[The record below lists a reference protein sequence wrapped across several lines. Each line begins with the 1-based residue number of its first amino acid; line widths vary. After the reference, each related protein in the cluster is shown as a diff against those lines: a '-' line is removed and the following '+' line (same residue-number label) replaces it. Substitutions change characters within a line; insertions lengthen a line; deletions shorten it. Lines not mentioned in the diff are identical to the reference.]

1 MGNGKHI
8 AYRYSVDTMGGKQE
22 IENNIHT
29 SFFPGDF
36 CGIGHGNS
44 SRTKCVEIL
53 ESACEAPLF
62 FVFLPSND
70 YSMALQDKYINPFT
84 DFGFKKLFGSEPNKD
99 LLIDF
104 LNQVLPGKHK
114 IKDLSYARTEQLGN
128 TEADRK
134 AIFDLYCIGE
144 NGERFIVEMQKAKQN
159 FFKDRSVYYSSFP
172 IQEQAKKGDW
182 NYQLAAV
189 YMVGILD
196 FTFSEDETEQEVRHE
211 VQMKD
216 QKCRVF
222 YHKLMYIYLEMPN
235 FSKAEGDL
243 QTNFDKWMYVLQQ
256 LPYLQNRPQALQ
268 DRVFQKLFEAAEIAK
283 FTPDEKNK
291 YEESL
296 KYYRDLKN
304 VVDTSF
310 DEGKAEGKAEGKE
323 ERNIEIA
330 RQMKSEGEPVEKIVR
345 FTGLTLEE
353 IGRL

>member
-1 MGNGKHI
+1 
-8 AYRYSVDTMGGKQE
+8 
-22 IENNIHT
+22 
-29 SFFPGDF
+29 
-36 CGIGHGNS
+36 
-44 SRTKCVEIL
+44 
-53 ESACEAPLF
+53 
-62 FVFLPSND
+62 
-70 YSMALQDKYINPFT
+70 MALQDKYINPFT

-114 IKDLSYARTEQLGN
+114 IKDLTYARTEQLGN
-128 TEADRK
+128 TETDRK

-159 FFKDRSVYYSSFP
+159 YFKDRSVYYSSFP

-196 FTFSEDETEQEVRHE
+196 FTFSEDESEQDVRHE
-211 VQMKD
+211 VQLKD

-222 YHKLMYIYLEMPN
+222 YDKLTYIYLEMPN
-235 FSKAEGDL
+235 FSKTEEDL
-243 QTNFDKWMYVLQQ
+243 QSNFDKWMYVLQQ

-310 DEGKAEGKAEGKE
+310 DEGKAE
-323 ERNIEIA
+323 RSVEIA
-330 RQMKSEGEPVEKIVR
+330 RQMKSEGESIEKIVR
-345 FTGLTLEE
+345 FTGLTAEE

>member
-1 MGNGKHI
+1 VLK
-8 AYRYSVDTMGGKQE
+8 
-22 IENNIHT
+22 
-29 SFFPGDF
+29 
-36 CGIGHGNS
+36 
-44 SRTKCVEIL
+44 IL
-53 ESACEAPLF
+53 ESPCEAPLF
-62 FVFLPSND
+62 SVFLPSKD

-114 IKDLSYARTEQLGN
+114 IKDLTYARTEQLGN
-128 TEADRK
+128 TETDRK

-159 FFKDRSVYYSSFP
+159 YFKDRSVYYSSFP

-196 FTFSEDETEQEVRHE
+196 FTFSEDESEQDVRHE
-211 VQMKD
+211 VQLKD

-222 YHKLMYIYLEMPN
+222 YDKLTYIYLEMPN
-235 FSKAEGDL
+235 FSKTEEDL
-243 QTNFDKWMYVLQQ
+243 QSNFDKWMYVLQQ

-310 DEGKAEGKAEGKE
+310 DEGKAE
-323 ERNIEIA
+323 RSVEIA
-330 RQMKSEGEPVEKIVR
+330 RQMKSEGESIEKIVR
-345 FTGLTLEE
+345 FTGLTAEE

>member
-1 MGNGKHI
+1 MRRN
-8 AYRYSVDTMGGKQE
+8 T
-22 IENNIHT
+22 
-29 SFFPGDF
+29 
-36 CGIGHGNS
+36 HGA
-44 SRTKCVEIL
+44 L
-53 ESACEAPLF
+53 LF
-62 FVFLPSND
+62 SVFLFPKD
-70 YSMALQDKYINPFT
+70 RFMALQDKYINPFT

-114 IKDLSYARTEQLGN
+114 IKDLTYARTEQLGN
-128 TEADRK
+128 SEADRK

-196 FTFSEDETEQEVRHE
+196 FTFSEDMAEQEVRHE
-211 VQMKD
+211 VQLKD

-222 YHKLMYIYLEMPN
+222 YDKLTYIYLEMPN

-243 QTNFDKWMYVLQQ
+243 QSNFDKWMYVLQQ

-283 FTPDEKNK
+283 FTPEEKNK

-310 DEGKAEGKAEGKE
+310 DEGKAEGKV
-323 ERNIEIA
+323 EIA
-330 RQMKSEGEPVEKIVR
+330 RQMKSEGEPIEKIVR
-345 FTGLTLEE
+345 FTGLTAEE